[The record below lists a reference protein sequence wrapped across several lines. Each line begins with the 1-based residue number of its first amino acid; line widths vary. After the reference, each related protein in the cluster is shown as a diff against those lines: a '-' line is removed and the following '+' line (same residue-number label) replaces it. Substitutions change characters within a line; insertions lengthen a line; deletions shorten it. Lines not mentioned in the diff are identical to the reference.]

1 MHSREF
7 LELVAAAVNVDDA
20 TYPNDSKLEQKVTH
34 ELKVMTAKAGTGT
47 TKLPAAKSVAAVS
60 GGANV

>member
-1 MHSREF
+1 MPSREF
-7 LELVAAAVNVDDA
+7 LELVAAAVNVDVA
-20 TYPNDSKLEQKVTH
+20 TYPNDSKLEQKVTY

-47 TKLPAAKSVAAVS
+47 TKLPDAVKASRVS